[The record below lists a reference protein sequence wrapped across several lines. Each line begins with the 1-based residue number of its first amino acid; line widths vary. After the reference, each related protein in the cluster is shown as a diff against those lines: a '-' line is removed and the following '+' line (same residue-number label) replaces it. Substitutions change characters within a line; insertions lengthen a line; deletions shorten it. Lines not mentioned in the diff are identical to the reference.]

1 MEKIIKNQNGVTLIE
16 TIAAVAI
23 IAIIMVTILGT
34 LLYGQKMIV
43 FSDTKNSAA
52 SIGQDQIDEIM
63 SKVTSGN
70 VPGNSTFMVN
80 GHKVKVAVTEVDKDN
95 DAGHTKEG
103 CDIKVQ
109 VYYNGEESFIELTA
123 YALKGGVAI

>member
-1 MEKIIKNQNGVTLIE
+1 MEKILKNQNGVTLIE
-16 TIAAVAI
+16 TVAAVAI

-43 FSDTKNSAA
+43 FSDTKNNAA
-52 SIGQDQIDEIM
+52 SIGQDQIDEMM

-70 VPGNSTFMVN
+70 VPGNSTYMVD
-80 GHKVKVAVTEVDKDN
+80 GHKVNVEVTEVDKDK
-95 DAGHTKEG
+95 DASHTKEG

-109 VYYNGEESFIELTA
+109 VYYNGEESFVELTA
-123 YALKGGVAI
+123 YALKGGVGI

>member
-1 MEKIIKNQNGVTLIE
+1 MGKRLRNQNGVTLIE
-16 TIAAVAI
+16 TVAAVAI
-23 IAIIMVTILGT
+23 IAIIMVTILGA

-43 FSDTKNSAA
+43 FSDTKNNAA

-70 VPGNSTFMVN
+70 VPGNSTYMVD
-80 GHKVKVAVTEVDKDN
+80 GHKVTVEVTEVDKDN
-95 DAGHTKEG
+95 DVAQTKEG

-109 VYYNGEESFIELTA
+109 VYYNGEESFVELTA
-123 YALKGGVAI
+123 YALKGGVGI